1 MKRNATMIKKL
12 PLASAI
18 ALALAAPAQAVD
30 FDIGRYN
37 VRVDSTLSIG
47 ATMRTQDPSMQV
59 IHPGNRAG
67 GQGFSAVA
75 DDGNLNYDKGDLTS
89 LVFRGIHDIAIDGG
103 NHGAFVRFNYWY
115 DDILENENVAH
126 GHTATN
132 YYPDARLNTD
142 AFDDYSA
149 GKGINLLDA
158 FVYTGFDI
166 GNSPVDLRVGRQVL
180 SWGESTFIQNG
191 VNSINPADVNA
202 VRRPGAEVR
211 EALLPI
217 GMVSASVGISDALSL
232 DGFIGF
238 EWDNTKLDGCGSFFS
253 TVDIIGGPG
262 CNKVTLNPEVA
273 PGQFLSDGESVE
285 AGAYITRAADRE
297 ASDSGQFG
305 LAARYYSTSLDTEFG
320 FFYINVHN
328 TQPII
333 SAYDWTE
340 AAWDPATE
348 DALSGWTTGA
358 VNTAN
363 VASIGP
369 QYFIEWPEDNEIF
382 GASFSTTLGV
392 WSWSGEV
399 SYRPNQAVQINTTE
413 ILTSGL
419 QPGVPS
425 TFRSRI
431 TEARNDDVDA
441 PSGAYARGYEELE
454 VYQAQMTFVNFF
466 DRLWGSQR
474 MTFIGEV
481 GANYVGDL
489 PGLDEQRFG
498 RNPVY
503 GKCLTATDQ
512 AWIAQA
518 QGNTDA
524 TPGQFRDSNC
534 EGFVTS
540 FSWGY
545 RARFVFEY
553 ANAFMGWN
561 LNPTLV
567 FNHDVSGYSPNP
579 NFIKGRMNVGLLMD
593 ASYQNRYRVSLAYN
607 HYTGAY
613 YDPARD
619 RNHVGV
625 NLSYSF

>member
-1 MKRNATMIKKL
+1 MKKNSVIMKKL

-18 ALALAAPAQAVD
+18 AMAIALPAQAVQ

-37 VRVDSTLSIG
+37 VSVDSTLSIG
-47 ATMRTQDPSMQV
+47 ATIRTQNPDSRV
-59 IHPGNRAG
+59 LHPGNFEG
-67 GQGFSAVA
+67 GQGQSGVA
-75 DDGNLNYDKGDLTS
+75 DDGNLNYDRGDLTS
-89 LVFRGIHDIAIDGG
+89 LVFRGIHDISIDGG

-115 DDILENENVAH
+115 DDVLENANVNH

-132 YYPDARLNTD
+132 YTPDARLNTG
-142 AFDDYSA
+142 AFDSYSS
-149 GKGINLLDA
+149 GKGVNLLDA

-166 GNSPVDLRVGRQVL
+166 GQTPIDLRVGRQVL

-191 VNSINPADVNA
+191 INSINPADVNA

-217 GMVSASVGISDALSL
+217 GMVSASAGLTDALSV
-232 DGFIGF
+232 DAFVAF

-262 CNKVTLNPEVA
+262 CDKVTLNPEVA
-273 PGQFLSDGESVE
+273 PGRFLSDQESVA
-285 AGAYITRAADRE
+285 AGAYLTRAGDVE
-297 ASDSGQFG
+297 ASNSGQWG
-305 LAARYYSTSLDTEFG
+305 VSARYYSSSWDTEFG
-320 FFYINVHN
+320 FYYVNVHN

-340 AAWDPATE
+340 AAWNSPQDWATGNI
-348 DALSGWTTGA
+348 S
-358 VNTAN
+358 TAN

-369 QYFIEWPEDNEIF
+369 RYFVEWPEDNQIW
-382 GASFSTTLGV
+382 GVSFATTLSG

-413 ILTSGL
+413 ILTAGL
-419 QPGVPS
+419 QPLVPSSFQNRIAEVREDGVPVGGHAAG
-425 TFRSRI
+425 F
-431 TEARNDDVDA
+431 
-441 PSGAYARGYEELE
+441 EELE
-454 VYQAQMTFVNFF
+454 VYQAQMSFVNFV
-466 DRLWGSQR
+466 DRLWGSDR

-489 PGLDEQRFG
+489 PSLDEQRFG

-503 GKCLTATDQ
+503 GKCFTQNDFDNAPAPVQ
-512 AWIAQA
+512 ANISV
-518 QGNTDA
+518 GNCD
-524 TPGQFRDSNC
+524 
-534 EGFVTS
+534 GFVTS

-579 NFIKGRMNVGLLMD
+579 NFIEGRINVGLLLD
-593 ASYQNRYRVSLAYN
+593 ATYQSRYRVSLAYN
-607 HYTGAY
+607 HYRGAD
-613 YDPARD
+613 YDPAQDRD
-619 RNHVGV
+619 HVGV

>member
-1 MKRNATMIKKL
+1 MKRKTTMMKKL

-18 ALALAAPAQAVD
+18 AMAIALPAQAVD

-37 VRVDSTLSIG
+37 VSVDSTLSIG
-47 ATMRTQDPSMQV
+47 ATVRTQNPDTRV
-59 IHPGNRAG
+59 LHPGNFAG
-67 GQGFSAVA
+67 GQGQSGVA
-75 DDGNLNYDKGDLTS
+75 DDGNLNFERGDLTS
-89 LVFRGIHDIAIDGG
+89 LVFRGIHDIAVDGG

-115 DDILENENVAH
+115 DDVLENGDVNH

-132 YYPDARLNTD
+132 YYPDARLNTG
-142 AFDDYSA
+142 AFDNYSS

-158 FVYTGFDI
+158 FVYTGFDV
-166 GNSPVDLRVGRQVL
+166 GTMPVDLRVGRQVL

-217 GMVSASVGISDALSL
+217 GMVSASIGLTSSWSL
-232 DGFIGF
+232 DGFAAF

-253 TVDIIGGPG
+253 SVDIIGGPG
-262 CNKVTLNPEVA
+262 CDKVTLNPQVA
-273 PGQFLSDGESVE
+273 PGRFLSDQESVE

-297 ASDSGQFG
+297 ASNSGQFG
-305 LAARYYSTSLDTEFG
+305 LAARYYSQALDTEFG
-320 FFYINVHN
+320 FYFINVHN

-333 SAYDWTE
+333 SAYDWTT
-340 AAWDPATE
+340 AAWDPAAE
-348 DALSGWTTGA
+348 GAPSGWMTGDIS
-358 VNTAN
+358 TAN

-382 GASFSTTLGV
+382 GASFSTTLGA

-419 QPGVPS
+419 QPAVPS
-425 TFRSRI
+425 SFRSRI
-431 TEARNDDVDA
+431 TEARDGDVDA
-441 PSGAYARGYEELE
+441 PVGAYARGFEELE

-466 DRLWGSQR
+466 DHLWGSDR

-489 PGLDEQRFG
+489 PSLDEQRFG

-503 GKCLTATDQ
+503 GKCFTQNDYDTAPGAVQ
-512 AWIAQA
+512 AGIDA
-518 QGNTDA
+518 QG
-524 TPGQFRDSNC
+524 GVGNC

-545 RARFVFEY
+545 RARFVFDY
-553 ANAFMGWN
+553 SNAFMGWN
-561 LNPTLV
+561 LNPTIV

-579 NFIKGRMNVGLLMD
+579 NFIEGRMNVGLLLD
-593 ASYQNRYRVSLAYN
+593 ARYQSYRFSVGYN
-607 HYTGAY
+607 HYTGAD
-613 YDPARD
+613 YDAAQD
-619 RNHVGV
+619 RNHLGV
-625 NLSYSF
+625 NLAYSF

>member
-1 MKRNATMIKKL
+1 MKRNATMTKKL
-12 PLASAI
+12 PLATAI

-47 ATMRTQDPSMQV
+47 ATMRTQSQDLRV
-59 IHPGNRAG
+59 IHPGNMAG
-67 GQGFSAVA
+67 GQGQSGVA
-75 DDGNLNYDKGDLTS
+75 DDGNLNYDSGDLTS

-103 NHGAFVRFNYWY
+103 NHGFFVRFNYWY
-115 DDILENENVAH
+115 DDILENEGVAH

-132 YYPDARLNTD
+132 YFPDARLDTD
-142 AFDDYSA
+142 AFDSYSS

-158 FVYTGFDI
+158 FFYTGFDLGTTPI
-166 GNSPVDLRVGRQVL
+166 DLRIGRQVL

-202 VRRPGAEVR
+202 IRRPGAEVR

-217 GMVSASVGISDALSL
+217 GMVSVSAGLTQSLSL
-232 DGFIGF
+232 DAFAAF

-262 CNKVTLNPEVA
+262 CDKVTLNPQVA
-273 PGQFLSDGESVE
+273 PGRFLSDRESIE
-285 AGAYITRAADRE
+285 AGAYITRAADNE

-305 LAARYYSTSLDTEFG
+305 LGARYYSSSLDTEFG
-320 FFYINVHN
+320 FFFINVHN

-340 AAWDPATE
+340 LAWAPAAG

-358 VNTAN
+358 VSTAN
-363 VASIGP
+363 VASVGP
-369 QYFIEWPEDNEIF
+369 QYFIEWPEDNEIY
-382 GASFSTTLGV
+382 GASFSTTLRG

-413 ILTSGL
+413 ILASGL
-419 QPGVPS
+419 QPTAPS

-431 TEARNDDVDA
+431 TEARGGDVDA
-441 PSGAYARGYEELE
+441 PSGAYARGFEELE

-466 DRLWGSQR
+466 DRLWGSDR

-503 GKCLTATDQ
+503 GKCLTANDQ
-512 AWIAQA
+512 ATIARL
-518 QGNTDA
+518 QGNAGA
-524 TPGQFRDSNC
+524 TADMFDHQNC

-545 RARFVFEY
+545 RARFVFDY

-561 LNPTLV
+561 LNPTVV
-567 FNHDVSGYSPNP
+567 FNHDVKGYSPNP
-579 NFIKGRMNVGLLMD
+579 NFIEGRINVGLLMD
-593 ASYQNRYRVSLAYN
+593 ASYQSRYRVSLAYN
-607 HYTGAY
+607 HYTGAD
-613 YDPARD
+613 YDPAQD
-619 RNHVGV
+619 RNHVGL

>member
-1 MKRNATMIKKL
+1 MKKHSVIMKKL

-18 ALALAAPAQAVD
+18 AMAIALPAQAVQ

-37 VRVDSTLSIG
+37 VSVDSTLSIG
-47 ATMRTQDPSMQV
+47 ATMRTQNPDSRV
-59 IHPGNRAG
+59 LFPGNFEG
-67 GQGFSAVA
+67 GEGESGVA
-75 DDGNLNYDKGDLTS
+75 DDGNLNYDRGDLTS
-89 LVFRGIHDIAIDGG
+89 LVFRGIHDISIDGG

-115 DDILENENVAH
+115 DDVLENANVNH

-132 YYPDARLNTD
+132 YTPDARLNTG
-142 AFDDYSA
+142 AFDSYSS
-149 GKGINLLDA
+149 GKGVNLLDA

-166 GNSPVDLRVGRQVL
+166 GQTPIDLRVGRQVL

-191 VNSINPADVNA
+191 INSINPADVNA

-217 GMVSASVGISDALSL
+217 GMVSASAGLTDALSV
-232 DGFIGF
+232 DAFVAF

-262 CNKVTLNPEVA
+262 CDKVTLNPEVA
-273 PGQFLSDGESVE
+273 PGRFLSDQESVA
-285 AGAYITRAADRE
+285 AGAYLTRAGDVE
-297 ASDSGQFG
+297 ASNSGQWG
-305 LAARYYSTSLDTEFG
+305 VSTRYYSSSWDTEFG
-320 FFYINVHN
+320 FYYVNVHN

-340 AAWDPATE
+340 AAWNSPQDWATGNI
-348 DALSGWTTGA
+348 S
-358 VNTAN
+358 TAN
-363 VASIGP
+363 VATIGP
-369 QYFIEWPEDNEIF
+369 RYFVEWPEDNQIW
-382 GASFSTTLGV
+382 GVSFATTLSG

-413 ILTSGL
+413 ILTAGL
-419 QPGVPS
+419 LPLVPSSFQSRIAEVREDGVPVGGHAAG
-425 TFRSRI
+425 F
-431 TEARNDDVDA
+431 
-441 PSGAYARGYEELE
+441 EELE
-454 VYQAQMTFVNFF
+454 VYQAQMSFVNFV
-466 DRLWGSQR
+466 DRLWGSDR

-489 PGLDEQRFG
+489 PSLDEQRFG

-503 GKCLTATDQ
+503 GKCITQNDFDNAPAPVQDN
-512 AWIAQA
+512 ISV
-518 QGNTDA
+518 GNCD
-524 TPGQFRDSNC
+524 
-534 EGFVTS
+534 GFVTS

-579 NFIKGRMNVGLLMD
+579 NFIEGRINVGLLLD
-593 ASYQNRYRVSLAYN
+593 ATYQSRYRVSLAYN
-607 HYTGAY
+607 HYRGAD
-613 YDPARD
+613 YDPAQDRD
-619 RNHVGV
+619 HVGV